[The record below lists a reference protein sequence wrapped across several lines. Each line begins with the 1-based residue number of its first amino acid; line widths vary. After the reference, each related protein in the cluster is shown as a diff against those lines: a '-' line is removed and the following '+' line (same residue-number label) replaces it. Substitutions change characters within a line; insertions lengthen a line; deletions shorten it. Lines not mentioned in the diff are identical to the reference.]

1 MINNSAFYM
10 QSNFL
15 YFMDNGNI
23 FYIDRL
29 GRAKV
34 LKIQDPTPTLT
45 LVKDVNITSL
55 YLGHKCPIN
64 YEI

>member
-29 GRAKV
+29 GQAKV
-34 LKIQDPTPTLT
+34 WKNQDPTPTLT
-45 LVKDVNITSL
+45 V
-55 YLGHKCPIN
+55 
-64 YEI
+64 